1 MIALA
6 SLRNC
11 TDERKGAENLEM
23 ESSTFSIGVDDD
35 FSTGNLL
42 DDIDFDDLF
51 VGMDYGDVLPDLEID
66 PEILAEFSVSGS
78 GEESEIHNL
87 SSSISNDQEFLFMDD
102 DNKQNIIVKT
112 SGEEDEDSGSGSG
125 SCLSSRGGDEI
136 VSKRDE
142 SSSAKADNDNN
153 QSQKDS
159 SKCRKSTSFLQS
171 KGASQGKRKVKVDWT
186 PELHRRFVQAVEQL
200 GMDKAVPS
208 RILEIMGI
216 DCLTRHNIASHLQKY
231 RSHQKHLLAR
241 EAEAASWSQRRQL
254 YGGGGAAASRGNSNS
269 KIRSEN
275 HHPHHKPWI
284 APTMGFPPP
293 TPPNLLHPYR
303 PLHVWGHPTVDP
315 STMHVWPKHLLHHA
329 PSPPPPPSSH
339 PRWPPPPPSLTPT
352 SSPPDPSSFWH
363 PNHHQRLVSNNALT
377 AGAPCYPHQQ
387 QLGTTRPISSA
398 PLVPGI
404 IPPAHATMYKVEHG
418 IGGVP
423 TPPSSGFSSTPDSRS
438 HPPSDLLHPTKD
450 KVDAAIGDVLT
461 KPWLPLPLG
470 LKPPSLDS
478 VLIELQRQGIPE
490 IPPTITASS
499 STSTASAGV

>member
-1 MIALA
+1 MLALA
-6 SLRNC
+6 SFRNC
-11 TDERKGAENLEM
+11 NDERKGAENLEM
-23 ESSTFSIGVDDD
+23 EGSTFSIGVDDD

-78 GEESEIHNL
+78 GEESDFHNL
-87 SSSISNDQEFLFMDD
+87 SSSISNDQDFLFIDD
-102 DNKQNIIVKT
+102 DNKQNIVKT
-112 SGEEDEDSGSGSG
+112 SEEAEDSGSGSAG
-125 SCLSSRGGDEI
+125 SCLSSRGDEI
-136 VSKRDE
+136 VSKRDD
-142 SSSAKADNDNN
+142 SSSAKTDNDN

-159 SKCRKSTSFLQS
+159 SKCRKSTSSSQS
-171 KGASQGKRKVKVDWT
+171 KGSSQGKRKVKVDWT

-254 YGGGGAAASRGNSNS
+254 YGGGGAASRGNTSN
-269 KIRSEN
+269 KIRSET
-275 HHPHHKPWI
+275 HHPHHNPWI

-293 TPPNLLHPYR
+293 TPPNLFYIHIDLYTC
-303 PLHVWGHPTVDP
+303 G
-315 STMHVWPKHLLHHA
+315 
-329 PSPPPPPSSH
+329 
-339 PRWPPPPPSLTPT
+339 
-352 SSPPDPSSFWH
+352 
-363 PNHHQRLVSNNALT
+363 VSNNALT
-377 AGAPCYPHQQ
+377 AGTPCYPHQQ

-404 IPPAHATMYKVEHG
+404 LPPAHANMYKVEHG

-423 TPPSSGFSSTPDSRS
+423 TPPSSGFSSTSDSRT
-438 HPPSDLLHPTKD
+438 HPPLDLLHPTKD

-478 VLIELQRQGIPE
+478 VLVELQRQGIPE
-490 IPPTITASS
+490 ILPQPLLQLLHLLPPLVFDIDWQTC
-499 STSTASAGV
+499 

>member
-1 MIALA
+1 MLALA
-6 SLRNC
+6 PLRNC
-11 TDERKGAENLEM
+11 NDERKGAEHHEM
-23 ESSTFSIGVDDD
+23 ESSTFSIGMDGD

-51 VGMDYGDVLPDLEID
+51 VGMDYGDVLPDLELD

-78 GEESEIHNL
+78 GEDSEFHNL
-87 SSSISNDQEFLFMDD
+87 SSSISTDQEFLFVDD
-102 DNKQNIIVKT
+102 DIKQNIGRT
-112 SGEEDEDSGSGSG
+112 SEEDEDSGSGSG
-125 SCLSSRGGDEI
+125 SCLSSRGDEI
-136 VSKRDE
+136 VSKRDDDL
-142 SSSAKADNDNN
+142 SSVKADNDN
-153 QSQKDS
+153 QSHKDLN
-159 SKCRKSTSFLQS
+159 KCRKSTSSSQS
-171 KGASQGKRKVKVDWT
+171 KGSSQGKRKVKVDWT

-254 YGGGGAAASRGNSNS
+254 YGSGGAAARGNTNS

-275 HHPHHKPWI
+275 HHPHHNPWI

-293 TPPNLLHPYR
+293 TPPNLIHPYR

-315 STMHVWPKHLLHHA
+315 AAMHVWPKHLLH
-329 PSPPPPPSSH
+329 PSTPPPIPPTSH

-352 SSPPDPSSFWH
+352 SSPPDPSSYWH
-363 PNHHQRLVSNNALT
+363 PNHHQRLVANNALT
-377 AGAPCYPHQQ
+377 AGTPCYPHPQ

-404 IPPAHATMYKVEHG
+404 PPPAHATMYKVEHG

-423 TPPSSGFSSTPDSRS
+423 AQPSSSGFSSTTTDSGT
-438 HPPSDLLHPTKD
+438 HPPFDLLHPTKD

-478 VLIELQRQGIPE
+478 VLVELQRQGIPE
-490 IPPTITASS
+490 IPPTATA
-499 STSTASAGV
+499 STSTSTPPSVGV